1 VDADPGVR
9 EQAARGLGESEDQ
22 RAGRH
27 LIPALRDDSPAVA
40 AAVVRALVQLEDQ
53 RGVLP
58 MYELVQDE
66 TADPGVRHVAAE
78 ALVTLGLLR
87 RERTGPSPVFLWLLG
102 MLLVVGSVAAADS
115 LGAWAILVFVAGAG
129 ALGIYAFR
137 QLGQRRGL
145 DDVYVGPY
153 GERVRIV
160 QATTSCPSQVP

>member
-1 VDADPGVR
+1 V
-9 EQAARGLGESEDQ
+9 
-22 RAGRH
+22 H
-27 LIPALRDDSPAVA
+27 
-40 AAVVRALVQLEDQ
+40 ALVRLEDQ

-58 MYELVQDE
+58 MYDLVQDE
-66 TADPGVRHVAAE
+66 SADPGVRHVAAE

-87 RERTGPSPVFLWLLG
+87 RERRGPSPVFLWLLG

-129 ALGIYAFR
+129 ALGVYAFR

-153 GERVRIV
+153 GERLRLSGGS
-160 QATTSCPSQVP
+160 AEGAWLGGFGDAAAGAGDGGGDGGGGGSG